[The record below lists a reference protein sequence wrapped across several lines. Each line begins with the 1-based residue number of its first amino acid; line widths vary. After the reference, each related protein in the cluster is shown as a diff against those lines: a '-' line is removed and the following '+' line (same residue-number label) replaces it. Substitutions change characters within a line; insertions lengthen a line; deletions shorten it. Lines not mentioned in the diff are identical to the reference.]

1 MNTNDVA
8 DELMELMK
16 AKTHSGGY
24 IIPKKYRV
32 TIIKAELLL
41 RKYHDRESKRIKCL
55 SGSIGDHLW

>member
-1 MNTNDVA
+1 MNARDVA

-16 AKTHSGGY
+16 AKHASGGF
-24 IIPKKYRV
+24 IIPRKYRV

-41 RKYHDRESKRIKCL
+41 RKYHEREQNRIKCL